1 MVISRNKRAI
11 ACFFVNYASYNL
23 PRLNVPKKGV
33 IAPNMG
39 TIDLHKRVLGSY
51 P

>member
-1 MVISRNKRAI
+1 VAI
-11 ACFFVNYASYNL
+11 RVL